1 MELPI
6 AVPVCV
12 QEPITNTNV
21 VIWADGLFITI
32 INNFASFIVGLI
44 FGGTLG
50 FGFAFLIFNNL

>member
-6 AVPVCV
+6 AIPVSV
-12 QEPITNTNV
+12 QEPVTNT
-21 VIWADGLFITI
+21 LFITI
-32 INNFASFIVGLI
+32 LNNFISFIVGLI